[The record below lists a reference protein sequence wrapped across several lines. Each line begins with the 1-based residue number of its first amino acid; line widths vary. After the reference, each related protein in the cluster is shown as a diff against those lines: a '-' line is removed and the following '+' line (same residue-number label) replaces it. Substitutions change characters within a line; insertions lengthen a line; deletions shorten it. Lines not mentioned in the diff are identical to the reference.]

1 VLAIFNAVK
10 VGNELIGTIMNDNK
24 QLLSKGLKTVASIS
38 SAATF
43 GLPFASLALDLFLGS
58 PPNPELEAI
67 KKEIS

>member
-1 VLAIFNAVK
+1 MSTV
-10 VGNELIGTIMNDNK
+10 MQDNM
-24 QLLSKGLKTVASIS
+24 QSLSKGLKTVASIS

-67 KKEIS
+67 KN